1 MPVAVPIA
9 CSDQSCKQNRGKR
22 TDEDEDEE
30 EKVNL
35 DPNDFVDLEEVGY
48 GNGGLVFK
56 TVHKPSQR
64 IAARKVILLI
74 VSYNLF

>member
-9 CSDQSCKQNRGKR
+9 CSDQSCKKNRR
-22 TDEDEDEE
+22 TLEDEE
-30 EKVNL
+30 EKINL
-35 DPNDFVDLEEVGY
+35 NPNDFVDLEEVGY

-64 IAARKVILLI
+64 VAARKVHYHQIH
-74 VSYNLF
+74 